1 MIDGRTFFIKSA
13 CAGLELDPLTTVDEW
28 ADEKRVLNTVASRE
42 AGNYRTKRTP
52 YLREIMQ
59 VLSVTETEVNDVV
72 VMKATQ
78 IGGSEVANNFIGYI
92 IDCAPGPILYMLPTV
107 ELAERHSRN
116 RIAPMIES
124 TPSIAT
130 KVHPTK
136 SRTGGNTVLA
146 KNFVG
151 GALYMAGSNSGS
163 AFRNV
168 SIRFLILDDID
179 GFEPDIGGE
188 GSPVSLAERRTD
200 TYSSRKKILKI
211 STPTQKGG
219 SLIEKEFQKSD
230 QRYYHVPCPF
240 CDTLQILI
248 FSTTNEE
255 YGLKYT
261 AENGEITDAWYTC
274 MRCREK
280 INEHYKSRMLKKGRW
295 IPRQPNRKKRGYH
308 ISGLLSPLGFVSW
321 RQIAQEYI
329 DAKNDPMALKVW
341 VNTRLGE
348 PYEVAGEQPEWE
360 NLRLRCEPYPPMK
373 PPPGV
378 VFITF
383 GVDVQENRIVIV
395 IRGWGVGEESWLIWH
410 GEIYGEW
417 ETQLDDLIAFNF
429 MRDDACIPVV
439 GVAIDSGYKTQQVY
453 NYCRKKDSRIFA
465 VKGERARN
473 KPVLGKPSVQD
484 LNWKG
489 KLIPKGVKLWPVG
502 TDTAKSTLY
511 GRLKNITTPGPC
523 CYHWYE
529 SVTDEYFLQLT
540 AEKIETHIKG
550 GFPYLEWVKTRD
562 RNDALDAEIYAYAAA
577 IRAGLL
583 WLGNPKNP
591 KKTTDNRAPCKKK
604 PKISIISAFMERQ
617 KGKP

>member
-1 MIDGRTFFIKSA
+1 
-13 CAGLELDPLTTVDEW
+13 
-28 ADEKRVLNTVASRE
+28 
-42 AGNYRTKRTP
+42 
-52 YLREIMQ
+52 
-59 VLSVTETEVNDVV
+59 
-72 VMKATQ
+72 MKATQ
-78 IGGSEVANNFIGYI
+78 IGGSEVANNFVGYI

-116 RIAPMIES
+116 RIAPMIECI
-124 TPSIAT
+124 PSIAA

-151 GALYMAGSNSGS
+151 GALYMAGSNSGA
-163 AFRNV
+163 AFRNI
-168 SIRFLILDDID
+168 SIRYLILDDID

-240 CDTLQILI
+240 CETLQILI
-248 FSTTNEE
+248 FSASNEV
-255 YGLKYT
+255 YGLKY
-261 AENGEITDAWYTC
+261 AEENGEITDVWYTC
-274 MRCREK
+274 MNCREK
-280 INEHYKSRMLKKGRW
+280 INEHYKSRMLQKGRW

-321 RQIAQEYI
+321 HQIAQEYI
-329 DAKNDPMALKVW
+329 DAKKDPMALKVW

-348 PYEVAGEQPEWE
+348 PFEVAGEQPEWE

-378 VFITF
+378 KFITG
-383 GVDVQENRIVIV
+383 GVDVQENRIAVV
-395 IRGWGVGEESWLIWH
+395 LRGWGAGEESWLIWH

-417 ETQLDDLIAFNF
+417 ETQLDELMAYNF
-429 MRDDACIPVV
+429 VSDEGVHIPVV
-439 GVAIDSGYKTQQVY
+439 GAAIDSGYKTQQVY
-453 NYCRKKDSRIFA
+453 SYCRKRGSRIFA
-465 VKGERARN
+465 IKGERARN
-473 KPVLGKPSVQD
+473 KPVLGKPTVQD

-489 KLIPKGVKLWPVG
+489 KHIPKGVKLWPVG

-511 GRLKNITTPGPC
+511 GRLKNNTTPGPC

-529 SVTDEYFLQLT
+529 PAFLT
-540 AEKIETHIKG
+540 NIFT
-550 GFPYLEWVKTRD
+550 
-562 RNDALDAEIYAYAAA
+562 
-577 IRAGLL
+577 
-583 WLGNPKNP
+583 
-591 KKTTDNRAPCKKK
+591 
-604 PKISIISAFMERQ
+604 S
-617 KGKP
+617 

>member
-1 MIDGRTFFIKSA
+1 MIDGRMYFIKAA

-28 ADEKRVLNTVASRE
+28 SDEKRVLNTVASRE
-42 AGNYRTKRTP
+42 AGNYRTRRTP

-124 TPSIAT
+124 TPSIAA
-130 KVHPTK
+130 KVHPAK

-151 GALYMAGSNSGS
+151 GALYMAGSNSGA
-163 AFRNV
+163 AFRNI
-168 SIRFLILDDID
+168 SIRYLILDDID

-240 CDTLQILI
+240 CETLQILI
-248 FSTTNEE
+248 FSANNEE

-261 AENGEITDAWYTC
+261 AENGEITDVWYTC

-280 INEHYKSRMLKKGRW
+280 INEHYKSRMLKNGKW
-295 IPRQPNRKKRGYH
+295 IPLQPNRKKRGYH

-348 PYEVAGEQPEWE
+348 PFEVAGEQPEWE
-360 NLRLRCEPYPPMK
+360 NLRARCEPYPPMK

-383 GVDVQENRIVIV
+383 GVDVQENRIVVV

-417 ETQLDDLIAFNF
+417 EMQLDDLIAFNF
-429 MRDDACIPVV
+429 MRDDASIPVV

-473 KPVLGKPSVQD
+473 KPVLGKPSLQD

-591 KKTTDNRAPCKKK
+591 KKPAASQAPTKRKKK
-604 PKISIISAFMERQ
+604 VTVISSFMERQ

>member
-1 MIDGRTFFIKSA
+1 MIDGRMYFIKAA
-13 CAGLELDPLTTVDEW
+13 CAGLEMDPLITVDQW

-42 AGNYRTKRTP
+42 AGNYRTSRTP

-59 VLSVTETEVNDVV
+59 VLSVTETEVTDIV

-92 IDCAPGPILYMLPTV
+92 IDCAPGPILYMLPTA
-107 ELAERHSRN
+107 ELAERHSRS
-116 RIAPMIES
+116 RIATMIES
-124 TPSIAT
+124 IPTIKDKVTP
-130 KVHPTK
+130 PK

-151 GALYMAGSNSGS
+151 GALYMAGSNSGA

-168 SIRFLILDDID
+168 SIRYLILDDID

-200 TYSSRKKILKI
+200 TYSSRKKVLKI

-219 SLIEKEFQKSD
+219 SLIEKEFLKSD

-248 FSTTNEE
+248 FSTNNEE

-261 AENGEITDAWYTC
+261 EENGEITDVWYTC
-274 MRCREK
+274 MSCREK
-280 INEHYKSRMLKKGRW
+280 ISEHYKNKMLKKGLW
-295 IPRQPNRKKRGYH
+295 IPKQPNRTKRGYH

-321 RQIAQEYI
+321 RQIAQEFI
-329 DAKNDPMALKVW
+329 DSKNDLMAMKVW

-348 PYEVAGEQPEWE
+348 PYESAGEQPEWE
-360 NLRLRCEPYPPMK
+360 NLRLRCEPYQPMK
-373 PPPGV
+373 PPIGV
-378 VFITF
+378 VFITC
-383 GVDVQENRIVIV
+383 GVDVQENRIVV
-395 IRGWGVGEESWLIWH
+395 VLRGWGIGEESWLIWH

-417 ETQLDDLIAFNF
+417 EAQLDDLIAFNF
-429 MRDDACIPVV
+429 MRDGTSIPVL
-439 GVAIDSGYKTQQVY
+439 GIAIDSGYKTQQVY
-453 NYCRKKDSRIFA
+453 HYCRNRDSRVFA
-465 VKGERARN
+465 IKGERARN
-473 KPVLGKPSVQD
+473 KPVLGKPTEQD

-489 KLIPKGVKLWPVG
+489 KRIPKGVKLWPVG

-511 GRLKNITTPGPC
+511 GRLKNNTTPGPC

-583 WLGNPKNP
+583 WLGDSKNP
-591 KKTTDNRAPCKKK
+591 KKTAASQAPSKKK
-604 PKISIISAFMERQ
+604 NKVTVKSCFMNNEF
-617 KGKP
+617 

>member
-1 MIDGRTFFIKSA
+1 MIDGRMYFIKSA
-13 CAGLELDPLTTVDEW
+13 CAGLELDPVTTVDEW
-28 ADEKRVLNTVASRE
+28 ADAKRVLNTVASRE

-59 VLSVTETEVNDVV
+59 VLSVTETEVTDVV

-78 IGGSEVANNFIGYI
+78 IGGSEVANNFVGYI

-124 TPSIAT
+124 TPSIAA

-136 SRTGGNTVLA
+136 SRTGGNIVLA

-151 GALYMAGSNSGS
+151 GALYMAGSNSGA
-163 AFRNV
+163 AFRNI
-168 SIRFLILDDID
+168 SIRYLILDDID

-240 CDTLQILI
+240 CETLQNLI

-255 YGLKYT
+255 HGLHYT
-261 AENGEITDAWYTC
+261 AESGEITDVWYTC
-274 MRCREK
+274 MRCRER
-280 INEHYKSRMLKKGRW
+280 INEHYKSRMLKNGKW
-295 IPRQPNRKKRGYH
+295 IPLQPNRKKRGYH

-348 PYEVAGEQPEWE
+348 PFEVAGEQPEWE
-360 NLRLRCEPYPPMK
+360 NLRLRCEPYPPMR

-429 MRDDACIPVV
+429 TRDDANIPVV

-453 NYCRKKDSRIFA
+453 NYCRKKDSRVFA

-473 KPVLGKPSVQD
+473 KPVLGKPSLQD

-583 WLGNPKNP
+583 WLGNPQNP
-591 KKTTDNRAPCKKK
+591 KKSAASQAPTKRKKK
-604 PKISIISAFMERQ
+604 VTVISSFMERQ

>member
-1 MIDGRTFFIKSA
+1 MIDGRTFFIQAA
-13 CAGLELDPLTTVDEW
+13 CDGLELDPLTTVDEW
-28 ADEKRVLNTVASRE
+28 ADEKRVLNSVASRE
-42 AGNYRTKRTP
+42 AGNYRTRRTP

-59 VLSVTETEVNDVV
+59 ALSVSESEITDIA

-124 TPSIAT
+124 IPSIAA
-130 KVHPTK
+130 KVHPSK

-151 GALYMAGSNSGS
+151 GALYLAGSNSGS

-168 SIRFLILDDID
+168 SIRYLILDDID

-211 STPTQKGG
+211 STPTIKGG

-240 CDTLQILI
+240 CETRQILI
-248 FSTTNEE
+248 FSTNNEE
-255 YGLKYT
+255 HGLHYT
-261 AENGEITDAWYTC
+261 EENGEVTDVWYTC
-274 MRCREK
+274 MNCREK
-280 INEHYKSRMLKKGRW
+280 INEHYKNKMLKKGKW
-295 IPRQPNRKKRGYH
+295 IPLQPNRSKRGYH

-321 RQIAQEYI
+321 RQIAQEYN
-329 DAKNDPMALKVW
+329 DAKKDPMSMKVW

-360 NLRLRCEPYPPMK
+360 NLRLRCEPYEPMK

-378 VFITF
+378 IFITF
-383 GVDVQENRIVIV
+383 GVDVQENRIVVV
-395 IRGWGVGEESWLIWH
+395 IRGWGVGEESWLIWY
-410 GEIYGEW
+410 GEIYGDW
-417 ETQLDDLIAFNF
+417 ESQLDDLIAYNF
-429 MRDDACIPVV
+429 MCDDAVISVA

-453 NYCRKKDSRIFA
+453 SYCRKKDSRVFA

-473 KPVLGKPSVQD
+473 KPVLGKPSEQD
-484 LNWKG
+484 LNWRG
-489 KLIPKGVKLWPVG
+489 KQIPRGVKLWPVG

-511 GRLKNITTPGPC
+511 GRLKNNKVPGPC

-529 SVTDEYFLQLT
+529 CVTDEYFMQLT
-540 AEKIETHIKG
+540 AEKMETHIKG

-583 WLGNPKNP
+583 WLGRSKS
-591 KKTTDNRAPCKKK
+591 TTPGLPTMPRK
-604 PKISIISAFMERQ
+604 KISVICSYLERQ
-617 KGKP
+617 KE

>member
-1 MIDGRTFFIKSA
+1 MIDGRILYIKAA
-13 CAGLELDPLTTVDEW
+13 CAGLELDPVITVDEW
-28 ADEKRVLNTVASRE
+28 ADAKRVLNTVASRE

-59 VLSVTETEVNDVV
+59 AISVIESDVTDIV

-78 IGGSEVANNFIGYI
+78 IGGSEVANNFVGYI

-124 TPSIAT
+124 IPSIAA

-151 GALYMAGSNSGS
+151 GALYMAGSNSGA
-163 AFRNV
+163 AFRNI
-168 SIRFLILDDID
+168 SIRYLILDDID

-211 STPTQKGG
+211 STPTQKGA

-240 CDTLQILI
+240 CETLQILI
-248 FSTTNEE
+248 FSINNEE
-255 YGLKYT
+255 HGLHYT
-261 AENGEITDAWYTC
+261 EENGEVKDVWYTC
-274 MRCREK
+274 MSCREK
-280 INEHYKSRMLKKGRW
+280 INEHYKSKMLKKGKW
-295 IPRQPNRKKRGYH
+295 IPLQTNRTKRGYH

-321 RQIAQEYI
+321 RQIAQEYV
-329 DAKNDPMALKVW
+329 DAKKDPMAMKVW

-360 NLRLRCEPYPPMK
+360 NLRLRCEPYQPMN

-383 GVDVQENRIVIV
+383 GIDVQENRIVVI
-395 IRGWGVGEESWLIWH
+395 IRGWGVGEESWLVWH
-410 GEIYGEW
+410 GEIYGDW
-417 ETQLDDLIAFNF
+417 ETQLDELIAFNF
-429 MRDDACIPVV
+429 TRDGVSIPVV

-453 NYCRKKDSRIFA
+453 NYCRKKDSRIIA

-473 KPVLGKPSVQD
+473 KPVLGKPTEQD

-489 KLIPKGVKLWPVG
+489 KHIPKGVKLWPVG

-511 GRLKNITTPGPC
+511 GRLKTNTMPGPG

-529 SVTDEYFLQLT
+529 SVTDEYFMQLT
-540 AEKIETHIKG
+540 AEKMETHIKG

-583 WLGNPKNP
+583 WLGNPKRPTAIQTPN
-591 KKTTDNRAPCKKK
+591 KKK
-604 PKISIISAFMERQ
+604 PKISIISTFLERQ
-617 KGKP
+617 KGTVS